1 MSYTVISEGTDA
13 PLATVV
19 ENVLE
24 ALNLAHDEARKG
36 KEIAVTTDSGWFL
49 TLDQLEELVKQ

>member
-1 MSYTVISEGTDA
+1 M
-13 PLATVV
+13 ATVV
-19 ENVLE
+19 ENVLD

-36 KEIAVTTDSGWFL
+36 KEIAVTTESGWFL